1 MAQRLDPGSTR
12 QDAAGLG
19 RHAFELQGAKDA
31 RGVVVP
37 AQPPPRSF
45 SATAERLL
53 LDGDFA
59 RAREILMQAV
69 EVDPSN
75 LMSWVNLAAA
85 CNGLCRADD
94 EKAAL
99 EKVLALEPRNL
110 RALLQMAVL
119 YEKKGEARAAAATYR
134 TALQSVPRGVQLPPG
149 MQAHLQH
156 AQRAVDANSRALE
169 TFLQDRL
176 GDLRARHSD
185 QSLTR
190 FDKCLDTLLQKR
202 AIYRPKPTFMYFPN
216 LPGIEF
222 YDREDFPWLDRIE
235 AATPDIRAELIE
247 VLAGGPTALEPYVSM
262 QGKPQD
268 AWRELNNSRRWG
280 VFFLWKAGEAC
291 LDNMARCPK
300 TVAALEDWPRCDLPG
315 SGPTAVFSILDA
327 KTRIP
332 PHSGVNN
339 ARLIV
344 HVPLIVPPGCGFRVG
359 AETRG
364 WEPGQAFVFDD
375 TFEHEAWNDSDV
387 PRAVLILDVWNP
399 YVRPAEREMV
409 AALTAGVGEFYG
421 ELPAYM

>member
-1 MAQRLDPGSTR
+1 M
-12 QDAAGLG
+12 
-19 RHAFELQGAKDA
+19 QGPN
-31 RGVVVP
+31 GETIP
-37 AQPPPRSF
+37 QPPSVR
-45 SATAERLL
+45 ALNQAAERLL
-53 LDGDFA
+53 VSGDFA
-59 RAREILMQAV
+59 SARETLLRAIEA
-69 EVDPSN
+69 DTSN
-75 LMSWVNLAAA
+75 VASWMNVAAA
-85 CNGLCRADD
+85 CNGLHRPDD

-99 EKVLALEPRNL
+99 EKVLVLEPRNL

-119 YEKKGEARAAAATYR
+119 YENKGESRAAAATYR
-134 TALQSVPRGVQLPPG
+134 TALQSVPRGAPLPPE

-156 AQRAVDANSRALE
+156 AQRAVEANSRALE
-169 TFLQDRL
+169 SFLEDRL
-176 GDLRARHSD
+176 SDLRTRYAGEP
-185 QSLTR
+185 LAR

-202 AIYRPKPTFMYFPN
+202 AIYRPKPTFLYFPDI
-216 LPGIEF
+216 PGIEF
-222 YDREDFPWLDRIE
+222 YDREEFPWLDRIE

-291 LDNMARCPK
+291 RDNMAKCPK
-300 TVAALEDWPRCDLPG
+300 TVEALESWPRCDLPG

-364 WEPGQAFVFDD
+364 WEPGSAFVFDD
-375 TFEHEAWNDSDV
+375 TIEHEAWNNSDA
-387 PRAVLILDVWNP
+387 PRAVLILDIWNP

-409 AALTAGVGEFYG
+409 AALTAGVGDFYG
-421 ELPAYM
+421 ELPAFM

>member
-1 MAQRLDPGSTR
+1 MS
-12 QDAAGLG
+12 
-19 RHAFELQGAKDA
+19 
-31 RGVVVP
+31 
-37 AQPPPRSF
+37 
-45 SATAERLL
+45 
-53 LDGDFA
+53 GDFA
-59 RAREILMQAV
+59 RAREALLQAV
-69 EVDPSN
+69 EIDPSSVT
-75 LMSWVNLAAA
+75 SWMNLAAA
-85 CNGLCRADD
+85 CNGLGRSDD

-99 EKVLALEPRNL
+99 DKILVLEPRNL

-119 YEKKGEARAAAATYR
+119 YERRGEPRAAAATYR
-134 TALQSVPRGVQLPPG
+134 TALQSVPRSAQLPPE

-156 AQRAVDANSRALE
+156 AQRAVEANNSALE
-169 TFLQDRL
+169 TFLEDRL
-176 GDLRARHSD
+176 SDLRARHAN
-185 QSLTR
+185 QSLAR

-202 AIYRPKPTFMYFPN
+202 AIYRPKPTFMYFPDI
-216 LPGIEF
+216 PGIEF

-262 QGKPQD
+262 QGTPQD

-280 VFFLWKAGEAC
+280 VYFLWKAGEAC
-291 LDNMARCPK
+291 LDNMAKCPK
-300 TVAALEDWPRCDLPG
+300 TVEALESWPRCDLPG

-364 WEPGQAFVFDD
+364 WEPGNAFVFDD
-375 TFEHEAWNDSDV
+375 TIEHEAWNDSDV
-387 PRAVLILDVWNP
+387 PRAVLILDIWNP

-421 ELPAYM
+421 ELPAFM